1 MTDSPVLLLY
11 VGEDFLFPTVF
22 DAGGA
27 ACPISETSRHFW
39 LYFNTNSR
47 VPDYSHAYKNR
58 VSNRESGYYGCFL
71 EKCAANEQVTIDGA
85 GRPYFDLI
93 RSSGMLDDLRNL
105 FVKYSRAESDVIETE
120 FIFAES
126 IPDEQRRI
134 FMREM
139 KRNRF
144 VPISYSVQL
153 SEVVMEFVRHEN
165 AGWNPMLGD
174 KTLILNSVQDKLLLT
189 DAVYDGERWLSDG
202 TCQIIQDFG
211 ETPVKDAL
219 VRYIIRSI
227 DRQYSFLVNE
237 ASFEEEFEFQRA
249 NADRWIRLPRGGD
262 GSFFVTDFQYRSY
275 GGPHQCLV
283 SDRILQQESENALR
297 GVISTITDY
306 IRSRFGKNLVM
317 TVLMGMAFDEEPL
330 VERITRGIDSSTN
343 RVITTTLLPKV
354 FSRYQAVFGGVRD
367 DFDHFND
374 VMDDMRKKRQGVAE
388 WGASASDIRNLRLCI
403 KDAADK
409 LEGASKSDAGH
420 YEEMIKLSDGDLAH
434 SAFPEAGKK
443 LEIYPVP
450 SDPVLV
456 AIQKANGL
464 ADNARQKQQ
473 LFERIGDIPGA
484 KAAVS
489 EIEKQ
494 VERINTLIQESDGRV
509 KGLREQRNLITYYE
523 SHYDEY
529 RRLKNEFNSKGTPA
543 ARRRALREEMIPL
556 TREPLPELV
565 LKHVRVQ
572 LNAEVTE
579 VRRFLSRKKTLRV
592 HFEVLN
598 GDVLPCPAVLN
609 IMEGA
614 PIEPLPDSPTCIRID
629 IPKGESSFVREF
641 DLSEEKRIVEGK
653 TLRIRLFT
661 DEFQL
666 DTDAIKNETG
676 TDNPFIRI
684 NQV

>member
-1 MTDSPVLLLY
+1 MADSPVLLLY

-22 DAGGA
+22 TGGA
-27 ACPISETSRHFW
+27 ACPILETSRHFW

-47 VPDYSHAYKNR
+47 VPDYSHAYKSR

-71 EKCAANEQVTIDGA
+71 EKCALDEQVIIDGS
-85 GRPYFDLI
+85 GHPYFDLI
-93 RSSGMLDDLRNL
+93 RSSRMLEDLRDM
-105 FVKYSRAESDVIETE
+105 FVKYSMTEGDAIETE
-120 FIFAES
+120 YVFAES
-126 IPDEQRRI
+126 VPDEQRRV

-144 VPISYSVQL
+144 VPVSYSVQF
-153 SEVVMEFVRHEN
+153 SEVVMEYIRHEN
-165 AGWNPMLGD
+165 PGWNPMLGD

-189 DAVYDGERWLSDG
+189 DAVYDGDRWLSDG
-202 TCQIIQDFG
+202 TCQIIQEFG

-227 DRQYSFLVNE
+227 DRQYSFLANE
-237 ASFEEEFEFQRA
+237 KDFKEEFEFQRT
-249 NADRWIRLPRGGD
+249 NAEKWIHLPRGGD
-262 GSFFVTDFQYRSY
+262 GSFFVTDFQYKSY

-283 SDRILQQESENALR
+283 SDMVLQQESDNALR
-297 GVISTITDY
+297 SVIGTITDF
-306 IRSRFGKNLVM
+306 IRSRFGENLVM
-317 TVLMGMAFDEEPL
+317 TVLIGVAFDDESL
-330 VERITRGIDSSTN
+330 VERITRGIGSYTN

-367 DFDHFND
+367 DFSHFND

-388 WGASASDIRNLRLCI
+388 WGASAADIRNLRLWI

-409 LEGASKSDAGH
+409 LEEASKSDADH
-420 YEEMIKLSDGDLAH
+420 YEAMIKLSEGDLVH
-434 SAFPEAGKK
+434 SAFTTAGKK
-443 LEIYPVP
+443 LEVYPVP

-464 ADNARQKQQ
+464 AENARQKQQ

-489 EIEKQ
+489 EIGDQ
-494 VERINTLIQESDGRV
+494 VERINKFILESDGRV
-509 KGLREQRNLITYYE
+509 KGLRGQRDRITFYE

-529 RRLKNEFNSKGTPA
+529 RRLKNEFDSMGTPA
-543 ARRRALREEMIPL
+543 ARRRALREAMIPL
-556 TREPLPELV
+556 TREPLPDLV
-565 LKHVRVQ
+565 LRHVRVR
-572 LNAEVTE
+572 LNAEVIQ
-579 VRRFLSRKKTLRV
+579 VRRLFSRKKTLIV
-592 HFEVLN
+592 HLEVLN

-609 IMEGA
+609 IMEGT
-614 PIEPLPDSPTCIRID
+614 PIEPMPDSPTCIRID

-641 DLSEEKRIVEGK
+641 DLSEERRIVEGK
-653 TLRIRLFT
+653 TIRMRLFT

-676 TDNPFIRI
+676 TDNPFFRI